1 MRKWLV
7 VSAIVLSAVVWAAAQ
22 ESAAPAS
29 PTGPPALSE
38 IQRTKLKEAV
48 LTYKLTQAEFK
59 LAQIAAQEATQALM
73 GLATSLQRDGYE
85 FNLETMT
92 YKPVVAGKKE

>member
-1 MRKWLV
+1 
-7 VSAIVLSAVVWAAAQ
+7 
-22 ESAAPAS
+22 
-29 PTGPPALSE
+29 
-38 IQRTKLKEAV
+38 
-48 LTYKLTQAEFK
+48 
-59 LAQIAAQEATQALM
+59 M